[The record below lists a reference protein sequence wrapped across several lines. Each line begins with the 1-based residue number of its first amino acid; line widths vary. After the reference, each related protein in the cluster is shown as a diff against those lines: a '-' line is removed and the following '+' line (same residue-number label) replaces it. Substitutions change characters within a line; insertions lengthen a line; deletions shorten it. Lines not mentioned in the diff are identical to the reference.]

1 MIEVKNLTMKYGKN
15 TIFENY
21 NHTFP
26 DNSITAI
33 MGESGKGKTTLIR
46 CIAGL
51 NKPTNGEVIVNGIK
65 ITKPSRDI
73 FMMHQHYTNFPW
85 KTCLENVL
93 FPIEINGKITDKDI
107 IEAKNM
113 LKLVGLEQ
121 HTDKYPSEL
130 SGGMNQRLAFARVL
144 MAKPKVILMDEPMS
158 ALDSQTRKDM
168 QDILLAS
175 HKMLKNTIILITHDS
190 SEAKRVA
197 DTVINF

>member
-51 NKPTNGEVIVNGIK
+51 NKPTSGEVIVNGNK
-65 ITKPSRDI
+65 ITKPNKEI

-93 FPIEINGKITDKDI
+93 FPVQINGKIDSKDI
-107 IEAKNM
+107 KLASELLNM
-113 LKLVGLEQ
+113 VGLGT
-121 HTDKYPSEL
+121 HIDKYPSEL

-144 MAKPKVILMDEPMS
+144 MAKPKIILMDEPMS
-158 ALDSQTRKDM
+158 ALDSQTRKEM

-190 SEAKRVA
+190 NEANRLA
-197 DTVINF
+197 DTIIKF

>member
-15 TIFENY
+15 VIFENY
-21 NHTFP
+21 NHTFE

-33 MGESGKGKTTLIR
+33 MGTSGKGKTTMIR

-51 NKPTNGEVIVNGIK
+51 NKPTSGEVVVNGAK
-65 ITKPSRDI
+65 ITKPRNDI

-93 FPIEINGKITDKDI
+93 FPIEINGKISDKDI
-107 IEAKNM
+107 KEAKDFLN
-113 LKLVGLEQ
+113 LVGLA
-121 HTDKYPSEL
+121 HAVDKYPSEL

-144 MAKPKVILMDEPMS
+144 MARPKIILMDEPMS
-158 ALDSQTRKDM
+158 ALDSQTRKEM

-175 HKMLKNTIILITHDS
+175 HKMLKNIIIMITHDS
-190 SEAKRVA
+190 AEAKRVA
-197 DTVINF
+197 DTIINF

>member
-15 TIFENY
+15 TIFEKY

-33 MGESGKGKTTLIR
+33 MGVSGKGKTTLIR

-51 NKPTNGEVIVNGIK
+51 NKPTSGEVIVNGKK
-65 ITKPSRDI
+65 ITKPSKDI

-93 FPIEINGKITDKDI
+93 FPLRINGNIEEKDI
-107 IEAKNM
+107 VEAHQM
-113 LKLVGLEQ
+113 LTLVGLEGCEN
-121 HTDKYPSEL
+121 KYPSEL

-144 MAKPKVILMDEPMS
+144 MARPKIILMDEPMS
-158 ALDSQTRKDM
+158 ALDSKTRRDM
-168 QDILLAS
+168 QDLLLKA
-175 HKMLKNTIILITHDS
+175 HKAFKNTIIMITHDS
-190 SEAKRVA
+190 AEAQRVA
-197 DTVINF
+197 DTVIKF

>member
-33 MGESGKGKTTLIR
+33 MGVSGKGKTTLIR

-51 NKPTNGEVIVNGIK
+51 NKPTSGEVIVNGKK
-65 ITKPSRDI
+65 ITKPSKDI

-93 FPIEINGKITDKDI
+93 FPLRINGNIEEKDI
-107 IEAKNM
+107 VEAHQM
-113 LKLVGLEQ
+113 LTLVGLEGCEN
-121 HTDKYPSEL
+121 KYPSEL

-144 MAKPKVILMDEPMS
+144 MARPKIILMDEPMS
-158 ALDSQTRKDM
+158 ALDSKTRRDM
-168 QDILLAS
+168 QDLLLKA
-175 HKMLKNTIILITHDS
+175 HKAFNNTIIMITHDS
-190 SEAKRVA
+190 AEAQRVA
-197 DTVINF
+197 DTVIKF